1 MATSI
6 RADTPGPAR
15 RTDFRLDRIP
25 KGMMGMAHGVD
36 RGRPVTNSLV
46 KLFGCIRDHTDFLN
60 RTEYLKK

>member
-6 RADTPGPAR
+6 RADTPGPATR
-15 RTDFRLDRIP
+15 ADFRLDRIP
-25 KGMMGMAHGVD
+25 NGMIDAHGVD
-36 RGRPVTNSLV
+36 RGRPVINPLV